1 MDGDDLV
8 LANGAMLPAALVR
21 ERATTGG
28 GPGGQ
33 HVNRSA
39 TRVELRVN
47 VDDLPLTARERERVR
62 ERLGRRI
69 GADGDLRVTASNRR
83 SQLQNRE
90 AARARLV
97 ELLDEALAV
106 DPPRVADPPVAGCAE
121 RRAARSRA
129 RAAPQGPGRGARRP
143 AATRRPGASPVG
155 CSRRGPRRN
164 PPVRRSAHGPDSA
177 SSPSTRSR
185 PTRPSRPS
193 RAAATSAASAGSMA
207 GSSGVDER
215 QERAAAALQEQH
227 RAAVDQHDVGA
238 GGARRPA
245 RGPARASASAAP

>member
-8 LANGAMLPAALVR
+8 LASGATVPAALVR

-47 VDDLPLTARERERVR
+47 VDDLPLGARERARIR

-106 DPPRVADPPVAGCAE
+106 DPPRVPTRQSRGAQNAARRDREHAQRRKAE
-121 RRAARSRA
+121 RTW
-129 RAAPQGPGRGARRP
+129 RP
-143 AATRRPGASPVG
+143 RP
-155 CSRRGPRRN
+155 
-164 PPVRRSAHGPDSA
+164 D
-177 SSPSTRSR
+177 
-185 PTRPSRPS
+185 
-193 RAAATSAASAGSMA
+193 
-207 GSSGVDER
+207 D
-215 QERAAAALQEQH
+215 
-227 RAAVDQHDVGA
+227 
-238 GGARRPA
+238 
-245 RGPARASASAAP
+245 